1 MGNHPR
7 VKPGHDNRGSANSL
21 AEGERMTLDS
31 DILIDRRRLR
41 RRLTVWRVLA
51 ILAIIA
57 AVAFAVA
64 KADHEPLSAFGTGH
78 IARVTISG
86 FIGDSRKRHELLEK
100 LKKNGNVKAVIV
112 AIDSPGGTT
121 VGGEALYEDLRELA
135 KAKPVAAVFGT
146 VAASAAYLGGIA
158 TDYIVARGNTITGSV
173 GVIFQWAEVSD
184 LLSKLGVKV
193 DEIRSGPLKAE
204 PSPFAPAPEA
214 AKQLSEQLVKESQA
228 WFVGLVSER
237 RKDVAP
243 SLDEIKT
250 GRIYTGREALKAGLI
265 DAIGGEQTAIQW
277 FTDVRKIE
285 KGLKVRDWKPESSS
299 DFNWFQSAAASM
311 AGKLG
316 FAEFAGADFSGLV
329 ETLKDHS
336 LDGLFSIWHP

>member
-1 MGNHPR
+1 
-7 VKPGHDNRGSANSL
+7 
-21 AEGERMTLDS
+21 MTLDS

-51 ILAIIA
+51 ILAVIA
-57 AVAFAVA
+57 AVAFAGA
-64 KADHEPLSAFGTGH
+64 KGDREPYSAFGRDQ

-100 LKKNGNVKAVIV
+100 LKKNSHVKAVIV
-112 AIDSPGGTT
+112 SVDSPGGTT
-121 VGGEALYEDLRELA
+121 VGGEALYQDLRELA
-135 KAKPVAAVFGT
+135 QAKPVAAVFGT

-204 PSPFAPAPEA
+204 PSPFAPTTEEA
-214 AKQLSEQLVKESQA
+214 KRLSGELVKESQI

-243 SLDEIKT
+243 ALDDIKT
-250 GRIYTGREALKAGLI
+250 GRIYTGREALKVGLI
-265 DAIGGEQTAIQW
+265 DAIGDEQTAIKW

-285 KGLKVRDWKPESSS
+285 KGLKVRDWKPESSV
-299 DFNWFQSAAASM
+299 DFDWFQSAAASV

-316 FAEFAGADFSGLV
+316 FAEFANAYLLGGLV
-329 ETLKDHS
+329 DTLKDHS

>member
-1 MGNHPR
+1 
-7 VKPGHDNRGSANSL
+7 
-21 AEGERMTLDS
+21 MTLDS

-41 RRLTVWRVLA
+41 RRLTFWRVLA

-57 AVAFAVA
+57 AIAFAVA
-64 KADHEPLSAFGTGH
+64 KGNHEPLSAFGRDQ
-78 IARVTISG
+78 IARVTVSG

-100 LKKNGNVKAVIV
+100 LKKNSHVKAVIV
-112 AIDSPGGTT
+112 AVDSPGGTT
-121 VGGEALYEDLRELA
+121 VGGEALYDDLRELA
-135 KAKPVAAVFGT
+135 QVKPVAAVFGT

-204 PSPFAPAPEA
+204 PSPFAPTPED
-214 AKQLSEQLVKESQA
+214 AKRLSEDLVKESQI

-237 RKDVAP
+237 RKNVAP

-250 GRIYTGREALKAGLI
+250 GRIYTGREALKIGLI
-265 DAIGGEQTAIQW
+265 DAIGDERTAIKW
-277 FTDVRKIE
+277 FTDVRKVE
-285 KGLKVRDWKPESSS
+285 KGLKVLDWKPELSVNF
-299 DFNWFQSAAASM
+299 DWFQSAAASM
-311 AGKLG
+311 ASTLG
-316 FAEFAGADFSGLV
+316 FTGFANAYLLGGLV
-329 ETLKDHS
+329 DTLKDHS

>member
-1 MGNHPR
+1 
-7 VKPGHDNRGSANSL
+7 
-21 AEGERMTLDS
+21 MTLDS

-41 RRLTVWRVLA
+41 RRLTFWRVLA

-57 AVAFAVA
+57 AIVFSVA
-64 KADHEPLSAFGTGH
+64 KSGQEPLSAFGEDQ

-100 LKKNGNVKAVIV
+100 LRKNSYVKAVIV
-112 AIDSPGGTT
+112 DVDSPGGTT
-121 VGGEALYEDLRELA
+121 VGGEALYLDLRELA

-204 PSPFAPAPEA
+204 PSPFAPTSDE
-214 AKQLSEQLVKESQA
+214 AKQLSEKLVKESQV

-237 RKDVAP
+237 RKNIAP

-250 GRIYTGREALKAGLI
+250 GRIYTGREALKVGLI
-265 DAIGGEQTAIQW
+265 DAIGDEQTAINW
-277 FTDVRKIE
+277 FTDVRKVQ
-285 KGLKVRDWKPESSS
+285 KGLKVRDWKPESTTSF
-299 DFNWFQSAAASM
+299 DIFQSAAAAISR
-311 AGKLG
+311 KLG
-316 FAEFAGADFSGLV
+316 LGALAGSELLDGL
-329 ETLKDHS
+329 EALKDRP

>member
-1 MGNHPR
+1 M
-7 VKPGHDNRGSANSL
+7 A
-21 AEGERMTLDS
+21 LDS

-57 AVAFAVA
+57 AIAFAAA
-64 KADHEPLSAFGTGH
+64 KGDHEPLSTLGRDH
-78 IARVTISG
+78 IARVTVSG

-100 LKKNGNVKAVIV
+100 LKNNVHVKAVIV
-112 AIDSPGGTT
+112 AVDSPGGTT
-121 VGGEALYEDLRELA
+121 VGGEALYQDLRELA
-135 KAKPVAAVFGT
+135 QAKPVAAVFGT
-146 VAASAAYLGGIA
+146 VAASAAYMAGIA

-204 PSPFAPAPEA
+204 PSPFAPASEE
-214 AKQLSEQLVKESQA
+214 AKQLSEQLVKESQV
-228 WFVGLVSER
+228 WFVGLVTER
-237 RKDVAP
+237 RKGVTP

-250 GRIYTGREALKAGLI
+250 GRIYTGRDALKVGLI
-265 DAIGGEQTAIQW
+265 DAIGDEQTAIKW

-285 KGLKVRDWKPESSS
+285 SGLKVRDWKPESSTGF
-299 DFNWFQSAAASM
+299 DWFQSAAATM
-311 AGKLG
+311 ARKFGL
-316 FAEFAGADFSGLV
+316 AEFTSADLLSGL
-329 ETLKDHS
+329 EEAIKDRP

>member
-1 MGNHPR
+1 
-7 VKPGHDNRGSANSL
+7 
-21 AEGERMTLDS
+21 MTLDS
-31 DILIDRRRLR
+31 DILIDRRRLK

-51 ILAIIA
+51 ILAIVA
-57 AVAFAVA
+57 AIVFAAA
-64 KADHEPLSAFGTGH
+64 KGDQEPFSAIGRDH

-86 FIGDSRKRHELLEK
+86 FIGDSRKRHELLTK
-100 LKKNGNVKAVIV
+100 LRKNSHVKAVIISV
-112 AIDSPGGTT
+112 DSPGGTT
-121 VGGEALYEDLRELA
+121 TGGEALYQDLRELA
-135 KAKPVAAVFGT
+135 NAKPVAAVFGT

-204 PSPFAPAPEA
+204 PSPFKPTSEEA
-214 AKQLSEQLVKESQA
+214 KRLSEELVKESQA

-237 RKDVAP
+237 RKAVAP
-243 SLDEIKT
+243 SLDDIKT
-250 GRIYTGREALKAGLI
+250 GRIYTGRQALQAGLI
-265 DAIGGEQTAIQW
+265 DAIGDEQTAIKW
-277 FTDVRKIE
+277 FTDVRQVKA
-285 KGLKVRDWKPESSS
+285 GLKVKDWKPESSS
-299 DFNWFQSAAASM
+299 EFDLLRSSVASL

-316 FAEFAGADFSGLV
+316 LGALAEEGVLAGLEA
-329 ETLKDHS
+329 LKDRP

>member
-1 MGNHPR
+1 MT
-7 VKPGHDNRGSANSL
+7 SL
-21 AEGERMTLDS
+21 AEGRRMTLDS

-41 RRLTVWRVLA
+41 RRLTFWRVLA

-57 AVAFAVA
+57 AIAFAVA
-64 KADHEPLSAFGTGH
+64 KGNHEPLSAFGRDQ
-78 IARVTISG
+78 IARVTVSG

-100 LKKNGNVKAVIV
+100 LKKNSHVKAVIV
-112 AIDSPGGTT
+112 AVDSPGGTT
-121 VGGEALYEDLRELA
+121 VGGEALYDDLRELA
-135 KAKPVAAVFGT
+135 QVKPVAAVFGT

-204 PSPFAPAPEA
+204 PSPFAPTPED
-214 AKQLSEQLVKESQA
+214 AKRLSEDLVKEFQI

-237 RKDVAP
+237 RKNVAP

-250 GRIYTGREALKAGLI
+250 GRIYTGREALKIGLI
-265 DAIGGEQTAIQW
+265 DAIGDERTAIKW
-277 FTDVRKIE
+277 FTDVRKVE
-285 KGLKVRDWKPESSS
+285 KGLKVLDWKPELSVNF
-299 DFNWFQSAAASM
+299 DWFQSAAASM
-311 AGKLG
+311 ASTLG
-316 FAEFAGADFSGLV
+316 FTGFANAYLLGGLV
-329 ETLKDHS
+329 DTLKDHS

>member
-1 MGNHPR
+1 
-7 VKPGHDNRGSANSL
+7 
-21 AEGERMTLDS
+21 MTLDS

-51 ILAIIA
+51 ILAIISA
-57 AVAFAVA
+57 LAFAAA
-64 KADHEPLSAFGTGH
+64 KGDREPLSAFGRDH

-100 LKKNGNVKAVIV
+100 LKTNSHVKAVIV
-112 AIDSPGGTT
+112 AVDSPGGTT
-121 VGGEALYEDLRELA
+121 VGGEVLYDDLRELA

-184 LLSKLGVKV
+184 LLSKVGVKV

-204 PSPFAPAPEA
+204 PSPFAPASED
-214 AKQLSEQLVKESQA
+214 AKQLSEQLVKESQV

-250 GRIYTGREALKAGLI
+250 GRIYTGREALKVGLI
-265 DAIGGEQTAIQW
+265 DAIGGEETAIKW
-277 FTDVRKIE
+277 FTDVRKVE
-285 KGLKVRDWKPESSS
+285 KDLKVHDWKPESST
-299 DFNWFQSAAASM
+299 DFNWFQSAAAAM
-311 AGKLG
+311 ASKLG
-316 FAEFAGADFSGLV
+316 FTEFAGLDLVNGLA
-329 ETLKDHS
+329 EALKDHS